1 MARLFRISIAFCFAA
16 LAAESVAQPTPPADA
31 QKWPVRAIRWVVPFP
46 PGGGADVLARTLG
59 PKLSEALGQPVVVEN
74 RSGASGNVG
83 AESVAKSP
91 ADGYTMLFA
100 LSGTHAINPAIYR
113 SIPFKEADFAPVA
126 WLTSVLP
133 VIAAHPSLPARN
145 LRELIAY
152 DRDNP
157 GKLSYGTSGSGTI
170 MHMSGELLKIMTD
183 TRMVHVPYRGGGPAM
198 IALLAGEVQFT
209 FAESVTLIPHLKR
222 GKLRALAVTT
232 AKRSPAMPEVPTVAE
247 SGVPGYEVTSWNG
260 VLIPAGTPA
269 AIVGRLNAEFN
280 ALLNAPDMR
289 ERLIASGYEPVGGDA
304 DRFGQLI
311 RSETVKWSSVAKKI
325 GLQID

>member
-1 MARLFRISIAFCFAA
+1 MARLFRISIAFCFAVIT
-16 LAAESVAQPTPPADA
+16 AESFAQPTPPADA
-31 QKWPVRAIRWVVPFP
+31 QKWPARAIRWVVPFP

-59 PKLSEALGQPVVVEN
+59 PKLSEALGQPIVVEN

-113 SIPFKEADFAPVA
+113 SIPFKEADFAPVV

-209 FAESVTLIPHLKR
+209 FAESVTLIPHLKS

-269 AIVGRLNAEFN
+269 AIVGRLNTEFN
-280 ALLNAPDMR
+280 ALLNSPDMR

-304 DRFGQLI
+304 DRFGRLI
-311 RSETVKWSSVAKKI
+311 RSEADKWSSVAKKI